1 MIEILKSSE
10 WPSWVTC
17 PELYLKLIKNGEH
30 KFLPWYLYDRES
42 MLIRFEGLKKRYP
55 NRKLFCFARTDDSD
69 DIACWEE
76 NKLGKVVII
85 HDYASPG
92 WEQRQI
98 FDSFEDWY
106 QFALS
111 ERWAEEND

>member
-10 WPSWVTC
+10 CPSWVTY
-17 PELYLKLIKNGEH
+17 PELYLKLIRGNKDE
-30 KFLPWYLYDRES
+30 FLPWYLYDKEDVLFRN
-42 MLIRFEGLKKRYP
+42 EGLKQRYP
-55 NRKLFCFARTDDSD
+55 HRQLFCFARTDDSD

-76 NKLGKVVII
+76 NKPGKVVII
-85 HDYASPG
+85 HDFASPG

-111 ERWAEEND
+111 ERWEQNE